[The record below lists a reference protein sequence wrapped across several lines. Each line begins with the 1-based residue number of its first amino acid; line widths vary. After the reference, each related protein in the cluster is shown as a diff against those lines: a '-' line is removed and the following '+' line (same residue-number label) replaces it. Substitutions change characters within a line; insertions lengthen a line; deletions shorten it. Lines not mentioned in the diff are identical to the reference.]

1 MSYNNSIIVKKDLAN
16 EYKKEARSLTTY
28 ISWLKKLYRKEI
40 LYRDPEIC
48 RRITILSDMQ
58 QDLIC
63 TGHVLSKRHE
73 VNYGEIHKI

>member
-1 MSYNNSIIVKKDLAN
+1 MNKSMIVKKDLAN
-16 EYKKEARSLTTY
+16 EYKNEAKSLTTY
-28 ISWLKKLYRKEI
+28 ISWLKRFYAKEI
-40 LYRDPEIC
+40 LFRDPEIC
-48 RRITILSDMQ
+48 RRITILSEMN